1 MEYTQR
7 ALAKSMVDV
16 PWLRLGGGAQ
26 LGGND
31 SAPTKVTWKVAWSV
45 SFHHVHDISLKNL
58 LRIDL
63 DLFHIST
70 SSAACAQ
77 SVRPLSLSL

>member
-1 MEYTQR
+1 
-7 ALAKSMVDV
+7 MVDV
-16 PWLRLGGGAQ
+16 PWLRLGQCGVEGGVVRKCH
-26 LGGND
+26 LYETD
-31 SAPTKVTWKVAWSV
+31 L
-45 SFHHVHDISLKNL
+45 SFHHIHDISLKNL

-77 SVRPLSLSL
+77 SVRPLSL